1 MLNIIIYA
9 KIYIYIHNY
18 KILKF
23 DINSIKRQ
31 DILEIIINR
40 NKNVFMYIDEQFL
53 FKSYKI

>member
-23 DINSIKRQ
+23 DINSIKR
-31 DILEIIINR
+31 
-40 NKNVFMYIDEQFL
+40 
-53 FKSYKI
+53 